1 MEVPIR
7 SYNLSRVLY
16 DNEQLDF
23 SLSTEYEAGAALQMN
38 MLGNPAACAV
48 YDYSAFGAGRLTGC
62 YTIESPSLYESCAV
76 LKTNTNP
83 VGVDSGRTVEQ
94 DASKDAI
101 ATGLPAGAISAPAAT
116 GLAGSSG
123 NGKGQI
129 G

>member
-1 MEVPIR
+1 
-7 SYNLSRVLY
+7 
-16 DNEQLDF
+16 
-23 SLSTEYEAGAALQMN
+23 

-48 YDYSAFGAGRLTGC
+48 YDYSAFGAGRLTDC

-76 LKTNTNP
+76 LKTNPNP
-83 VGVDSGRTVEQ
+83 GVDSGRTVEQ

-101 ATGLPAGAISAPAAT
+101 ATGLPPDAISAPAAT